1 MKNHTDIQERFSFNS
16 IFQSW
21 IRIAILSALFFG
33 AIQSKAQNKSYPFK
47 PGEKLTYNMKFGWFN
62 IGEAVVWLD
71 PELHYPNGTNKPHYK
86 IQFQVATASWFRV
99 FSKLSF
105 CMESLI
111 EVDELKPLRSD
122 RDLEAKNKID
132 IRHDYFSYA
141 DSISIKAYIED
152 IDKWRYHKFVQG
164 DVPIRD
170 AMSTFMWLR
179 GRDRSQFEEKIE
191 VRTFF
196 TNDLYE
202 FAMLPGKPTSSKYN
216 GRKVGALEFSL
227 VFPESEY
234 FESEKKGRMILSDD
248 RNRLPLKIEIDM
260 RVGSFVFELDKVEYM
275 D

>member
-1 MKNHTDIQERFSFNS
+1 MKNHKDIQALFSCSS
-16 IFQSW
+16 IFRGW
-21 IRIAILSALFFG
+21 LRITILCFVFLG
-33 AIQSKAQNKSYPFK
+33 AIQSQAQNKSYPFK

-71 PELHYPNGTNKPHYK
+71 PEIYYPEGNNEPHYK
-86 IQFQVATASWFRV
+86 IQFQAKTASWFRV

-111 EVDELKPLRSD
+111 EVDELKPYRSD

-141 DSISIKAYIED
+141 DSISVKAYIED
-152 IDKWRYHKFVQG
+152 IDTWRYHTFRKG

-170 AMSTFMWLR
+170 AMSTYMWLR
-179 GRDRSQFEEKIE
+179 GRDRSQFNEEIK

-196 TNDLYE
+196 TNSLYE
-202 FAMLPGKPTSSKYN
+202 FIMLPGKPGTHKYD
-216 GRKVGALEFSL
+216 GRKVGALEFGL
-227 VFPESEY
+227 VFPEGEY
-234 FESEKKGRMILSDD
+234 FENGKTGRLILSDD
-248 RNRLPLKIEIDM
+248 RNRLPLRIEIDM
-260 RVGSFVFELDKVEYM
+260 RVGSFVFDLDKVEYI